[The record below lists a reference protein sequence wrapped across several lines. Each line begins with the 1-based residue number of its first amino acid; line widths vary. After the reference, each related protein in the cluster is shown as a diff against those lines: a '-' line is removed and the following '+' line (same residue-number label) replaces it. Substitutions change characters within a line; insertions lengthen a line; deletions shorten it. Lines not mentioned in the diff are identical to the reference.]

1 MKKYIWI
8 LIIFAILSIIL
19 LLTIISHKNNLSY
32 IEINNKKI
40 IIEIADSPKER
51 FSGLMFRESLCE
63 DCGMLFIF
71 EEENF
76 HNFWM
81 KNTLIPLDMVFIN
94 SDLEIVDILYAK
106 PCIEEICEIYTSK
119 EKAVYVLEVNQ
130 NIFNKDI
137 IGKNIKINF

>member
-40 IIEIADSPKER
+40 IIEIADSSKER
-51 FSGLMFRESLCE
+51 YSGLMFRESLCL
-63 DCGMLFIF
+63 DCGMLFVF

-81 KNTLIPLDMVFIN
+81 KNTLIPLDIIFIN
-94 SDLEIVDILYAK
+94 SDLKIVDILSAM
-106 PCIEEICEIYTSK
+106 PCIEDPCEYYTSK